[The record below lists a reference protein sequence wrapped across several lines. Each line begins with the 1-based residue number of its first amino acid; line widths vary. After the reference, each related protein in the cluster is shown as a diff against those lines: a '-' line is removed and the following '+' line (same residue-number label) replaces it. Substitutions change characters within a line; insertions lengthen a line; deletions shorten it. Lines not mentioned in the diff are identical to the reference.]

1 MKLVAIK
8 NFANV
13 KTLDLD
19 PKDHDLEHP
28 LHIHKGC
35 RFAVGKSEVFKELN
49 ETDKGTV
56 TQLFSSGSAVVD
68 CDANKEII
76 AKIDGEVKA
85 EEKAA
90 KAITAKP
97 AAAAA

>member
-8 NFANV
+8 NFTNV
-13 KTLDLD
+13 KSLDLD
-19 PKDHDLEHP
+19 PKDAGLQHP

-49 ETDKGTV
+49 ETDKGIV

-68 CDANKEII
+68 CDANKEIV
-76 AKIDGEVKA
+76 ARIDSEVKL
-85 EEKAA
+85 EERASKATAVKAA
-90 KAITAKP
+90 AP
-97 AAAAA
+97 A